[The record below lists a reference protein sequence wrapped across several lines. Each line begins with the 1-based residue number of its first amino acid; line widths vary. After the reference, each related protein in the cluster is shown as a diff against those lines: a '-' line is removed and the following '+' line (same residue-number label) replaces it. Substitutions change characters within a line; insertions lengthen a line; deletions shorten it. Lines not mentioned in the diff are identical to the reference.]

1 LDDEQGW
8 GSEKKGEG
16 GFEAMSKSNLE
27 KVLKDGNFAV
37 TGECGPPRGA
47 DPEIVRKKGAHL
59 KGCVDGVNVTDNQTS
74 VVRMSSI
81 AASLI
86 LKEMGFDPITQMVCR
101 DRNRIAMQSDILG
114 AAALGINNLLCLSG
128 DHQKFGD
135 HPTAKNVYDI
145 DSMQLIGMVKGL
157 RDDGKF
163 LGGEEVKGGKPDLF
177 IGCAENPFADPFEI
191 RAMRLAKKAAA
202 GAQFIQTQCIFNME
216 KFEKWME
223 MVRDL
228 GVHEK
233 IYILAGIT
241 PYKSIGMARYMKTSV
256 PGMDVPDEHI
266 ERLKGVPKEK
276 VAEEGIKIAIETIQ
290 RCRQIKGVAGVH
302 IMAIEWEEK
311 VPEIVQ
317 AAGLYPR
324 PNGK

>member
-1 LDDEQGW
+1 
-8 GSEKKGEG
+8 
-16 GFEAMSKSNLE
+16 MSSSNLE
-27 KVLKDGNFAV
+27 KVLRSGNFAV
-37 TGECGPPRGA
+37 TSECGPPRGA
-47 DPEIVRKKGAHL
+47 DAEVVRKKGSHL
-59 KGCVDGVNVTDNQTS
+59 KGFVDGVNVTDNQTS
-74 VVRMSSI
+74 VVRMSSL
-81 AASLI
+81 AASLL
-86 LKEMGFDPITQMVCR
+86 LKEMGFDPIMQMVCR
-101 DRNRIAMQSDILG
+101 DRNRIAIQSDLLG

-135 HPTAKNVYDI
+135 HPSAKNVFDI
-145 DSMQLIGMVKGL
+145 DSMQLIQTVRQL

-163 LGGEEVKGGKPDLF
+163 LSGDEVKGRPDLF

-191 RAMRLAKKAAA
+191 RAMRLAKKVAA
-202 GAQFIQTQCIFNME
+202 GAQFVQTQCIFNVG

-241 PYKSIGMARYMKTSV
+241 PCKSIGMARYMKTSV
-256 PGMDVPDEHI
+256 PGMDVPDELI

-276 VAEEGIKIAIETIQ
+276 VVEEGIKICLETIE
-290 RCRQIKGVAGVH
+290 RVRAIKGVAGIH

-311 VPEIVQ
+311 VPEIVK

-324 PNGK
+324 PA